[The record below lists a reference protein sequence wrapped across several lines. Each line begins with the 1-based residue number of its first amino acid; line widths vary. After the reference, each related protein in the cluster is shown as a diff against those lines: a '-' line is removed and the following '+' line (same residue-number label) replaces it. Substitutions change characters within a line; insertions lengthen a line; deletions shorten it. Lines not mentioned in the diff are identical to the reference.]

1 MAGVQEPLVVLTG
14 AGGGL
19 GAATARM
26 LSFKGWSVIA
36 ADLPSAALERVADR
50 DGVTACETDVT
61 DADSVDRLATVA
73 LERTGGRVDAV
84 VNFAGVLEVGSVSEI
99 AEQRLRRVFE
109 VNVFGTYR
117 VNRALFDQVVAARG
131 RIVNISSETGWQS
144 GGPFN
149 GPYAMSKH
157 AIEAYSDSL
166 RREAALLGVRV
177 VKVQPGPFRTAMV
190 ESIKRRFDAAAGS
203 SRWFGTELRR
213 VGELAAGEQ
222 DRAHPPVELA
232 EVVLEALTARRPKA
246 AYSVHPATS
255 RVWLERMPTR
265 MADAAIAAALTS
277 RSRRK
282 R

>member
-1 MAGVQEPLVVLTG
+1 MAGARKPLVVVTG

-19 GAATARM
+19 GAATVRI
-26 LSFKGWSVIA
+26 LTINGWSVIA
-36 ADLPSAALERVADR
+36 ADLHSATLERVAAR
-50 DGVTACETDVT
+50 DGVTMCETDVT
-61 DADSVDRLATVA
+61 DPDSVDRLAAVA
-73 LERTGGRVDAV
+73 LEMAGGRVEGV

-99 AEQRLRRVFE
+99 AEDRLRRVIE

-117 VNRALFDQVVAARG
+117 VNKALFDQVVAARG

-177 VKVQPGPFRTAMV
+177 VKVQPGPFRTGMV

-203 SRWFGTELRR
+203 SRWFGSELRR

-232 EVVLEALTARRPKA
+232 EVVLDALTARRPKA
-246 AYSVHPATS
+246 AYSVSPATS
-255 RVWLERMPTR
+255 RVLLEKMPTR

-277 RSRRK
+277 RSRR
-282 R
+282 RR

>member
-1 MAGVQEPLVVLTG
+1 MAGSNKPLVVVTG

-19 GAATARM
+19 GAATARL
-26 LSFKGWSVIA
+26 LSLNGWSVVA
-36 ADLPSAALERVADR
+36 ADLPSAELRRVADR
-50 DGVTACETDVT
+50 PDITECETDVT
-61 DADSVDRLATVA
+61 DAGSVEHLADVA
-73 LERTGGRVDAV
+73 LGLSGGRVRGV
-84 VNFAGVLEVGSVSEI
+84 VNFAGVLEIGSVAEI
-99 AEQRLRRVFE
+99 AEDRLRRVIE
-109 VNVFGTYR
+109 VNVLGTFR
-117 VNRALFDQVVAARG
+117 VNKALFDQVVAARG

-149 GPYAMSKH
+149 GAYALSKH

-190 ESIKRRFDAAAGS
+190 ESIKRRFDSAAAS
-203 SRWFGTELRR
+203 SRWFGAELRR
-213 VGELAAGEQ
+213 TGELAAGEQ

-232 EVVLEALTARRPKA
+232 EVVLDALTARRPKA

-255 RVWLERMPTR
+255 RVLLEWMPTR

-282 R
+282 H